1 MDRNELKQRLTR
13 EQYHVTQQ
21 KGTERPFSGELWNN
35 KELGVYRCVVCDA
48 ELFDSETKFESGTG
62 WPSFYDAMDKSK
74 LETETDFG
82 HGMVRT
88 EVMCKACEAHL
99 GHIFP
104 DGPQPTGLRYC
115 LNSASLKFEGRGEGA
130 GGRVTSTG
138 ELRAEFSKTRLEL
151 RAEIEKT
158 RLEMQRLYVR
168 TIKVLV
174 GFMAGFMV
182 IGLGGFTAIVMFL
195 G

>member
-48 ELFDSETKFESGTG
+48 ELFDSKTKFESGTG

-88 EVMCKACEAHL
+88 EVMCKSCEAHL

-115 LNSASLKFEGRGEGA
+115 LNSASLKFEGRG
-130 GGRVTSTG
+130 
-138 ELRAEFSKTRLEL
+138 
-151 RAEIEKT
+151 
-158 RLEMQRLYVR
+158 
-168 TIKVLV
+168 
-174 GFMAGFMV
+174 
-182 IGLGGFTAIVMFL
+182 
-195 G
+195 

>member
-35 KELGVYRCVVCDA
+35 KESGVYRCVVCDA
-48 ELFDSETKFESGTG
+48 ELFDSKTKFESGTG
-62 WPSFYDAMDKSK
+62 WPSFSDAMDKSK

-115 LNSASLKFEGRGEGA
+115 LNSAS
-130 GGRVTSTG
+130 
-138 ELRAEFSKTRLEL
+138 
-151 RAEIEKT
+151 
-158 RLEMQRLYVR
+158 
-168 TIKVLV
+168 
-174 GFMAGFMV
+174 
-182 IGLGGFTAIVMFL
+182 
-195 G
+195 